1 MPFGPRRSVGLL
13 ILLTLLA
20 RIGWAAALEPTND
33 ESYHWL
39 YAVHPDLSFFDHPP
53 MTMWVE
59 QVGLTLCGGWVHPLS
74 LRLGFLLLF
83 AGSTWILFRWT
94 ADWFGEHAGF
104 WAAVALNL
112 SGYFTAFG
120 GVFALPDSPFLF
132 FALLTFW
139 RATAAVQSNSL
150 KDWLGVGIGFAGAML
165 SKYHAVL
172 LPAGVVFYAL
182 VTPNKRK
189 LLWSPGPYL
198 AVLIGFLGFSPVIV
212 WNAQHEWASFLFQG
226 GRARSE
232 EVTPF
237 LHTGPLKWFGGP
249 ILYLLPWIW
258 FWLVVELVRH
268 FKRFRSLA
276 DPERILICLCVVP
289 LGFFFLISGLSND
302 VLLHWP
308 LVGFLP
314 LYPLLGRNWVR
325 LRGVYP
331 RLSKWF
337 LGSWIVLLIG
347 LAGFILIQ
355 ARFGVIAF
363 PAGTKDPSADVSGWE
378 SVAQELRSR
387 GITDEP
393 NSYLFTNCWYDSG
406 QLAFATRNKLPVAC
420 LHDHDARG
428 FSFWSRPEDYLG
440 KTGYFVVPDATEE
453 EQLRREYEKFFGSFE
468 LVAEFTMQR
477 GGHAFRPIRVFRCS
491 PTVKPYPFEF
501 KSPKK

>member
-20 RIGWAAALEPTND
+20 RLGWAAALEPSND
-33 ESYHWL
+33 EAYHWL
-39 YAVHPDLSFFDHPP
+39 YAVHPALSYFDHPP
-53 MTMWVE
+53 MTMWIE
-59 QVGLTLCGGWVHPLS
+59 QIGLTLCGGWVHPLS

-94 ADWFGEHAGF
+94 ADWFGEKAGF
-104 WAAVALNL
+104 WSAVALNL

-139 RATAAVQSNSL
+139 RATAAVRSNSL
-150 KDWLGVGIGFAGAML
+150 KDWLGVGVGFAGAML

-198 AVLIGFLGFSPVIV
+198 AVAIGFLGFSPVIV

-226 GRARSE
+226 GRARSG

-237 LHTGPLKWFGGP
+237 LHSGPLKWLGGP

-268 FKRFRSLA
+268 LKRFRSLA
-276 DPERILICLCVVP
+276 DPERILICLSIVP
-289 LGFFFLISGLSND
+289 ISFFFLISGLSHD

-314 LYPLLGRNWVR
+314 LFPLVGRNWQR
-325 LRGVYP
+325 LWIEYP
-331 RLSKWF
+331 RTSKWF
-337 LGSWIVLLIG
+337 LGSWIAMVIALMALVLV
-347 LAGFILIQ
+347 Q
-355 ARFGVIAF
+355 SRFGVIRF
-363 PAGTKDPSADVSGWE
+363 PAGSKDPSADISGWE
-378 SVAQELRSR
+378 SVAAELQRR
-387 GITDEP
+387 GILDEP
-393 NSYLFTNCWYDSG
+393 NAYLFTNIWYDSG

-420 LHDHDARG
+420 LHEHDARG
-428 FSFWSRPEDYLG
+428 FAFWSRPDDYRG
-440 KTGYFVVPDATEE
+440 KTGYFVIADAPDANLLKTE
-453 EQLRREYEKFFGSFE
+453 YADGFGTME
-468 LVAEFTMQR
+468 IVAEFRMAR
-477 GGHAFRPIRVFRCS
+477 NGRDFRPVTVYRCS
-491 PTVKPYPFEF
+491 PTINPYRFDY
-501 KSPKK
+501 KMPKK